1 MLVTLYQNFSE
12 NNAIGKLITEIA
24 EVQAHLKEQVSM
36 LDILLELK
44 ASEDILQN
52 VNYLGIAK
60 LKRKYFVVDKD
71 IMTNGIIIMRC
82 HVDVLDSFRNDI
94 LNLNVIANKSQLMTK
109 SDLYIDDNSYIME
122 NRLVNQIYNFPNGF
136 NDNGEFIL
144 ITVGG

>member
-1 MLVTLYQNFSE
+1 MKVTLYQNFSE

-24 EVQAHLKEQVSM
+24 EVQARLKEQVSA
-36 LDILLELK
+36 LDIILELK
-44 ASEDILQN
+44 TSNDILQN
-52 VNYLGIAK
+52 VNYINIPK

-71 IMTNGIIIMRC
+71 VMTNDIIVLRC
-82 HVDVLDSFRNDI
+82 HVDVLDSFLTDI
-94 LNLNVIANKSQLMTK
+94 KNLNVIVNKSQQLAK
-109 SDLYIDDNSYIME
+109 SDLYIDDNSYITE

>member
-1 MLVTLYQNFSE
+1 MRIVLYQNFSE
-12 NNAIGKLITEIA
+12 DNTIGKMITEIA
-24 EVQAHLKEQVSM
+24 EVQARLKEQVSA

-44 ASEDILQN
+44 TSNDILQN
-52 VNYLGIAK
+52 VNYINIPK

-71 IMTNGIIIMRC
+71 VMTNDVIVLRC
-82 HVDVLDSFRNDI
+82 HVDVLDSFRTDI
-94 LNLNVIANKSQLMTK
+94 LNLSVIANKSQLATK
-109 SDLYIDDNSYIME
+109 SDLYIDDNSFIME